1 MDLTK
6 DYFSNLGLPC
16 SYQID
21 LAALADSH
29 RQLQQ
34 AHHPDRFAASDEAE
48 QRQAVQTASYLN
60 QAYGVLRSPLKR
72 AIYLLELQGMEP
84 LAPTNTSMPMD
95 FLLQQMQLRERME
108 ELPAAADVEAE
119 LEQLADELLV
129 MHKQLQTDFAA
140 AYEAGQLPAAEV
152 VVRKLQFIEK
162 LQQECNDLEG
172 RLLD

>member
-1 MDLTK
+1 VDLSK
-6 DYFSNLGLPC
+6 DYFSNFGFTVA
-16 SYQID
+16 YQID
-21 LAALADSH
+21 LAALADQH

-34 AHHPDRFAASDEAE
+34 IYHPDRFVAGTDAE
-48 QRQAVQTASYLN
+48 QRIAVQTASYLN
-60 QAYGVLRSPLKR
+60 QAYAVLRSPLGR

-108 ELPAAADVEAE
+108 DIPQAADVETE
-119 LEQLADELLV
+119 LDALADELQA
-129 MHKQLQTDFAA
+129 MHKQLQADFAV
-140 AYEAGQLPAAEV
+140 AYLAQQLPAAEV
-152 VVRKLQFIEK
+152 IVRKLQFIDK

>member
-6 DYFSNLGLPC
+6 DYFSILGLPC
-16 SYQID
+16 CYQID
-21 LAALADSH
+21 MVALADAH

-34 AHHPDRFAASDEAE
+34 AHHPDRFAAGTAAE
-48 QRQAVQTASYLN
+48 QRGAVQTASYLN
-60 QAYGVLRSPLKR
+60 QAYAVLRSPLQR
-72 AIYLLELQGMEP
+72 AIYLLELHGMEP

-108 ELPAAADVEAE
+108 ALPELMDVETGLEQIAAE
-119 LEQLADELLV
+119 LLA
-129 MHKQLQTDFAA
+129 MHKQLQIEFAK
-140 AYEAGQLPAAEV
+140 AYDENQLQAAEV
-152 VVRKLQFIEK
+152 AVRKLQFIDK

>member
-34 AHHPDRFAASDEAE
+34 AHHPDRFAASGEAE

-95 FLLQQMQLRERME
+95 FLLQQMQLRE
-108 ELPAAADVEAE
+108 
-119 LEQLADELLV
+119 
-129 MHKQLQTDFAA
+129 
-140 AYEAGQLPAAEV
+140 
-152 VVRKLQFIEK
+152 I
-162 LQQECNDLEG
+162 G
-172 RLLD
+172 RAHV

>member
-16 SYQID
+16 RYQID
-21 LAALADSH
+21 MAALAKAH

-34 AHHPDRFAASDEAE
+34 VHHPDRFAAGTDIE
-48 QRQAVQTASYLN
+48 QRRAVQVAAYLN
-60 QAYGVLRSPLKR
+60 QANAVLRSPLRR
-72 AIYLLELQGMEP
+72 AIYLLELLGMEP

-108 ELPAAADVEAE
+108 AVPEAMDIETE
-119 LEQLADELLV
+119 LEQMAAELLAL
-129 MHKQLQTDFAA
+129 HKQLQVEFAT
-140 AYEAGQLPAAEV
+140 AYGDNQLQVAEV
-152 VVRKLQFIEK
+152 AVRKLQFIDK

>member
-1 MDLTK
+1 VDLTK

-16 SYQID
+16 RYQID
-21 LAALADSH
+21 MAVLADTH

-34 AHHPDRFAASDEAE
+34 VHHPDRFAADTDAA
-48 QRQAVQTASYLN
+48 QRRAVQTASYLN
-60 QAYGVLRSPLKR
+60 QAYAVLRSPLRR
-72 AIYLLELQGMEP
+72 AIYLLELHGMEP

-108 ELPAAADVEAE
+108 ALPDIADVEAG
-119 LEQLADELLV
+119 LEQMAEELLA
-129 MHKQLQTDFAA
+129 MHKQLQTEFAA
-140 AYEAGQLPAAEV
+140 AYDDGQLQSAEV
-152 VVRKLQFIEK
+152 AVRKLQFIDK

>member
-1 MDLTK
+1 MNLSK
-6 DYFSNLGLPC
+6 DYFSSYDLPIAF
-16 SYQID
+16 QVD
-21 LAALADSH
+21 LTALVDRH

-34 AHHPDRFAASDEAE
+34 IYHPDRFAVATDAE
-48 QRQAVQTASYLN
+48 QRVAVQITSYLN
-60 QAYGVLRSPLKR
+60 QAYGVLRSPLRR

-108 ELPAAADVEAE
+108 ELPLAADVEAQ
-119 LEQLADELLV
+119 LDGLADELLI
-129 MHKQLQTDFAA
+129 MHNKLQGEFAV
-140 AYEAGQLPAAEV
+140 AYNDAQFELAET
-152 VVRKLQFIEK
+152 VVRKLQFIDK